1 MESKSDSFTIVLLHG
16 RTIALS
22 SLMVH
27 IRWQALIAV
36 LGIILVGTLLAYFA
50 FGLSTV
56 AQADY
61 GGTYIEG
68 IAGTPNI
75 VNPLFNQF
83 NPVDRDLSALIFNG
97 LGRADE
103 HGVIKPDLARGW
115 EISPDGLVYT
125 FTLRSDV
132 TWSDG
137 APFSAADVIYT
148 IQTIQSSDYPGLT
161 DIAAL
166 WSTVA
171 ITEVN
176 PTTVRM
182 QLSEPFAPFLDYAT
196 IGILP
201 SHLLQDISAADL
213 PLAQFSR
220 QPIGTGP
227 FVLDE
232 LTTEHATLSP
242 NPRYYGQRPYINA
255 LQFIFYPDHESVLAA
270 YERGQVEGISQ
281 VTSELL
287 ERARALPKLDLQSA
301 QLSGMTLVFFN
312 TTKPQFQDPLVR
324 QALLY
329 GMDRQKLIDEILQ
342 GQGIPGAGP
351 LLPNSWA
358 YDDTIQK
365 YPFDPARAMRLLEE
379 AGWQDIND
387 DGVREKGGDQL
398 AFTLVTNTD
407 DPARARIAQQLADN
421 WNKLGAA
428 VQVELAPAPAL
439 VQETLRPRN
448 FDAVL
453 FGITQLPA
461 DPDPYTLWHSTQ
473 TPDKAEAGQNYSGW
487 ENPQADDVLQEARRT
502 TDSAR
507 RTELYR
513 QFQQLFMQDVPA
525 AILYYPVYT
534 YGIDQRLH
542 GVQLSPLLDVADR
555 FRNISQWFINT
566 RRVILSE
573 SQARPAPTPER

>member
-1 MESKSDSFTIVLLHG
+1 
-16 RTIALS
+16 
-22 SLMVH
+22 MVH

-36 LGIILVGTLLAYFA
+36 LGIIFVGTLLAYFA

-97 LGRADE
+97 LARADE
-103 HGVIKPDLARGW
+103 RGVIKPDLARNW
-115 EISPDGLVYT
+115 EISPDGLIYT

-148 IQTIQSSDYPGLT
+148 VQTIQSSDYSGLT
-161 DIAAL
+161 DIASL
-166 WSTVA
+166 WRTVA

-182 QLSEPFAPFLDYAT
+182 QLSEPFAPFLDYTT

-213 PLAQFSR
+213 PTAQFSR

-232 LTTEHATLSP
+232 LTTDHATLSP
-242 NPRYYGQRPYINA
+242 NPRYYGQRPYLGS
-255 LQFIFYPDHESVLAA
+255 LQFDFYPDHESLLAA
-270 YERGQVEGISQ
+270 YERGEIEGVAQ
-281 VTSELL
+281 VTPELL

-301 QLSGMTLVFFN
+301 QLAGMTLVFFN
-312 TTKPQFQDPLVR
+312 NSKPQFQDKLVR

-329 GMDRQKLIDEILQ
+329 GMDRQKMIDEILQ
-342 GQGIPGAGP
+342 GQGILGSGP
-351 LLPNSWA
+351 ILPNSWA
-358 YDDTIQK
+358 YDKDIKT
-365 YPFDPARAMRLLEE
+365 YPYDPQRAAALLDE
-379 AGWQDIND
+379 AGWTDTNN
-387 DGVREKGGDQL
+387 DGVREKSGDQL
-398 AFTLVTNTD
+398 TFTIVTNTD
-407 DPARARIAQQLADN
+407 DPLRARIAQQLADD
-421 WNKLGAA
+421 WKKIGVAA
-428 VQVELAPAPAL
+428 DVQLMPASSL
-439 VQETLRPRN
+439 VQEALRPRN

-453 FGITQLPA
+453 FGVTQLPA
-461 DPDPYTLWHSTQ
+461 DPDPYALWHSTQ
-473 TPDKAEAGQNYSGW
+473 TPDKSEAGQNYSGW
-487 ENPQADDVLQEARRT
+487 ENPEADDLLQQARRT
-502 TDSAR
+502 TDPAQR
-507 RTELYR
+507 AELYR
-513 QFQQLFMQDVPA
+513 QFQMLFMQDVPA

-542 GVQLSPLLDVADR
+542 GMQLAPLLDAGDR
-555 FRNISQWFINT
+555 FRNISQWYINT

-573 SQARPAPTPER
+573 SQARPAPTPTR